1 MSFPACRRLV
11 AYSAA
16 VPRQKSDHVDSAVA
30 LAARLREARERT
42 GLSQRALARGI
53 CTPAYISRLE
63 KGERIPS
70 LQLLRRLADRLGA
83 NADELAAGSRPV
95 DDPLRDAELALR
107 LGANG
112 EAEAAFRAALGAE
125 DRGLRLRAL
134 RGLGELA
141 FDRGEQREAIVLL
154 EQAAALALDPLV
166 LAEPLGRAYA
176 LSGELES
183 AIAIFERALAA
194 ARAQQ
199 NELETLRFSVL
210 LANALIDAN
219 GFGRAAELLG
229 DTIAATAESHDPLI
243 LARLWWSQSR
253 LHEKLNDP
261 DTAARYARR
270 AVAALELTEH
280 TTYTARAHQL
290 LAHIEL
296 DRGHPAEALDILAT
310 GLPLIEQSG
319 NRYEKGM
326 FRLEQARAYVQL
338 GLSEEAAGVAME
350 ASALF
355 SDASPGDAARAHSLV
370 ADVFAELGDRPRA
383 LELYELA
390 AELGPKDDRVRRN
403 IAARRA
409 ELLEQEGRK
418 EEALELLK
426 QAMRMESQLRA
437 PDH

>member
-1 MSFPACRRLV
+1 VRS
-11 AYSAA
+11 
-16 VPRQKSDHVDSAVA
+16 VPRQKSDHVDSAAA
-30 LAARLREARERT
+30 LAARLREARELT

-83 NADELAAGSRPV
+83 NADELASGSRPV

-107 LGANG
+107 LGSNA
-112 EAEAAFRAALGAE
+112 EAEQAFHAALRQE
-125 DRGLRLRAL
+125 DRTLRLRAL

-141 FDRGEQREAIVLL
+141 FDRGEHRQAIELL
-154 EQAAALALDPLV
+154 ETAGAEASDPLAV
-166 LAEPLGRAYA
+166 AEPLGRAYA
-176 LSGELES
+176 LAGELES
-183 AIAIFERALAA
+183 AIAVFERALEA
-194 ARAQQ
+194 AR
-199 NELETLRFSVL
+199 ERDDRMETLRFAVL

-219 GFGRAAELLG
+219 RFGRAAELLG

-253 LHEKLNDP
+253 LHEKQNDP

-296 DRGHPAEALDILAT
+296 DLGHAADALDILAK
-310 GLPLIEQSG
+310 GYPLIERSG
-319 NRYEKGM
+319 NRYDKGM
-326 FRLEQARAYVQL
+326 FRLEQARAYAQL
-338 GLSEEAAGVAME
+338 GLSEEAAAVAME
-350 ASALF
+350 ASTLF
-355 SDASPGDAARAHSLV
+355 TDASPGDAARAYALV
-370 ADVFAELGDRPRA
+370 ADVFVDLDDPARA

-390 AELGPKDDRVRRN
+390 VELRPSDDRVRRD

-418 EEALELLK
+418 DEALELLK
-426 QAMRMESQLRA
+426 QAMRAPSESESLTG
-437 PDH
+437 D

>member
-1 MSFPACRRLV
+1 
-11 AYSAA
+11 
-16 VPRQKSDHVDSAVA
+16 VPRQKSDHVDSAAA

-107 LGANG
+107 LGADG

-141 FDRGEQREAIVLL
+141 VDRGEHREAIVLL
-154 EQAAALALDPLV
+154 EQAADLAPDPLD
-166 LAEPLGRAYA
+166 LADPLGRAYA

-194 ARAQQ
+194 ARAQE
-199 NELETLRFSVL
+199 NEMETLRFSVL

-253 LHEKLNDP
+253 LHEKQDDP

-270 AVAALELTEH
+270 ALAALELTEH
-280 TTYTARAHQL
+280 TTYTAKAYQL

-296 DRGHPAEALDILAT
+296 NRGRAAEALEILET
-310 GLPLIEQSG
+310 GYPMIERSG
-319 NRYEKGM
+319 NRYEKGLY
-326 FRLEQARAYVQL
+326 RLEQARAYAQL
-338 GLSEEAAGVAME
+338 DRKEEAAGVAMD
-350 ASALF
+350 ASTLF
-355 SDASPGDAARAHSLV
+355 TDASPGDAARAYAFM
-370 ADVFAELGDRPRA
+370 ADVFTELGDRPRA

-390 AELGPKDDRVRRN
+390 DELGPSDARVRRE
-403 IAARRA
+403 IAGRRA

-418 EEALELLK
+418 DEALELLK
-426 QAMRMESQLRA
+426 QAMRTESESREPLA
-437 PDH
+437 GG

>member
-1 MSFPACRRLV
+1 L
-11 AYSAA
+11 
-16 VPRQKSDHVDSAVA
+16 VPRQKSDHVDSAAA
-30 LAARLREARERT
+30 LAVRLREARERS

-83 NADELAAGSRPV
+83 NADELAAGSRPIE
-95 DDPLRDAELALR
+95 DPLMDAELALR
-107 LGANG
+107 LGENG
-112 EAEAAFRAALGAE
+112 DAEQAFRAALEQG

-141 FDRGEQREAIVLL
+141 FERGNHREAIELL
-154 EQAAALALDPLV
+154 ETASDEASDPLAV
-166 LAEPLGRAYA
+166 AEPLGRAYA
-176 LSGELES
+176 LAGELES
-183 AIAIFERALAA
+183 AIAVFERALEA
-194 ARAQQ
+194 ARTRDDRM
-199 NELETLRFSVL
+199 ETLRFAVL

-229 DTIAATAESHDPLI
+229 ETIAATAESHDPLI

-296 DRGHPAEALDILAT
+296 DRGHPAEALDILAI
-310 GLPLIEQSG
+310 GLPLIERSG
-319 NRYEKGM
+319 NRYDKGM

-338 GLSEEAAGVAME
+338 GLGDEAASVAME

-355 SDASPGDAARAHSLV
+355 TDASPGDAARAHSLV

-390 AELGPKDDRVRRN
+390 AELGPKDDRVRRD

-426 QAMRMESQLRA
+426 QAMRVESESRERHL
-437 PDH
+437 